1 MTATLL
7 LRDRVTPMRS
17 FPNFAAISKRATA
30 SHYTPE
36 DLKDAE
42 TKIAYLEDLK
52 TIAAESKNAE
62 DFKAKVS
69 ARYPQY
75 SGQNYLDMTAGF
87 FFA

>member
-1 MTATLL
+1 MP
-7 LRDRVTPMRS
+7 VFVVNVQM
-17 FPNFAAISKRATA
+17 A
-30 SHYTPE
+30 SERGY
-36 DLKDAE
+36 
-42 TKIAYLEDLK
+42 YLEDLK